1 MDQVT
6 NNVRRNN
13 WIAMIQ
19 DQKQSGL
26 TVSAW
31 CKQANISTN
40 CFYYRQQKLR
50 EAAASAIP
58 QLVEINASELAT
70 QITED
75 EAPNLDNKT
84 AFISSGSVSIA
95 LTNAASAQLIQT
107 ILRAL
112 NA

>member
-1 MDQVT
+1 
-6 NNVRRNN
+6 
-13 WIAMIQ
+13 MIQ

-31 CKQANISTN
+31 CRQANISTN

-50 EAAASAIP
+50 EVAASAIP
-58 QLVEINASELAT
+58 QLFEVNASELAT
-70 QITED
+70 QVPED
-75 EAPNLDNKT
+75 EAQNLDNKT

-95 LTNAASAQLIQT
+95 LTNAASAQLIQN

>member
-6 NNVRRNN
+6 NNVRHNN

-50 EAAASAIP
+50 EVAASAIP

-70 QITED
+70 R
-75 EAPNLDNKT
+75 LLKT
-84 AFISSGSVSIA
+84 LLLRVFANPSTVISVRTHF
-95 LTNAASAQLIQT
+95 LE
-107 ILRAL
+107 
-112 NA
+112 